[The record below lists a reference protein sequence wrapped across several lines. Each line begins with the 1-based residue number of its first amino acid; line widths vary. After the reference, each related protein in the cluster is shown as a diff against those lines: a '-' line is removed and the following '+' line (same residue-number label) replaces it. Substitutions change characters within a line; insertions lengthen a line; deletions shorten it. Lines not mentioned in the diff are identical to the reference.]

1 MSTDFIPI
9 KQIIETRK
17 GGFIGVCFK
26 ESDLSAGTGQN
37 GDWTKKTFTLQ
48 DESADLE
55 ITCWNDDTKKFHLGG
70 KFEVLGLFWKQYNNN
85 WGANVGKYSQ
95 IKLVGNVEVNQ
106 TTTTIFNTDE
116 SVTFW
121 TIKIWYSKSRRINC
135 SITDTKNLVS
145 FFIFVTYSSH
155 TSSFSFFHFFSL

>member
-9 KQIIETRK
+9 KKIIETRK
-17 GGFIGVCFK
+17 GGFIGVCIK

-37 GDWTKKTFTLQ
+37 GDWTKKSFTLQ

-70 KFEVLGLFWKQYNNN
+70 KFEVLGLFWKEYNQQ

-95 IKLVGNVEVNQ
+95 IKQIGNVEIEKETPLEKHVAEEQ
-106 TTTTIFNTDE
+106 AKDAEGFQKKPQAWAKRQEVRCRCFKFND
-116 SVTFW
+116 
-121 TIKIWYSKSRRINC
+121 RR
-135 SITDTKNLVS
+135 
-145 FFIFVTYSSH
+145 
-155 TSSFSFFHFFSL
+155 